1 MFEGLYAIINAPH
14 PHGLPLAE
22 HTAAVIADG
31 RGARVVQLRAKAA
44 TTPQRVA
51 MLEVMAPICAAA
63 KVPLI
68 VNDDIEAALGG
79 PAGVTGV
86 HLGQGDDGLDD
97 VASIRAR
104 ARTRDRFVVGLSTHN
119 PAQLKAACDQQP
131 DYVALGPISA
141 TQSKENPDPIVGF
154 ETLLECCRR
163 ASRPLVAIGGLDAE
177 LGARSIEL
185 GASGVAV
192 ISALVHET
200 ATATAAASAGLGRR
214 FFDAA
219 QPLPFDRVLELVPV
233 LPPEQLEELARWG
246 DDLAVHIGLGLP
258 ARFSPSMRDGVPQ
271 YKPRDL
277 LDLLYVLDKQPAE
290 SWDAWK
296 NRAVGGEVDGPL
308 VQLRRG

>member
-1 MFEGLYAIINAPH
+1 MFEGLYAIIDAPH

-22 HTAAVIADG
+22 QTAAVIADG
-31 RGARVVQLRAKAA
+31 QGARVVQLRAKSA
-44 TTPQRVA
+44 TTSERVA
-51 MLEVMAPICAAA
+51 MLEVMAPLCAAA

-68 VNDDIEAALGG
+68 VNDDVEAALAS
-79 PAGVTGV
+79 PAGVMGV

-97 VASIRAR
+97 VASIRER
-104 ARTRDRFVVGLSTHN
+104 ARGREAFFIGLSTHN
-119 PAQLKAACDQQP
+119 AAQLKEACDQQP

-141 TQSKENPDPIVGF
+141 TQSKQNPDPIVGF
-154 ETLLECCRR
+154 EALLECCRR
-163 ASRPLVAIGGLDAE
+163 SSRPLIAIGGLNAE

-185 GASGVAV
+185 GASGIAV

-200 ATATAAASAGLGRR
+200 PDATAAATKALARR
-214 FFDAA
+214 FSDAA
-219 QPLPFDRVLELVPV
+219 LPLPFEKVVELIPV

-277 LDLLYVLDKQPAE
+277 LDLLYVLDKQPSE

-296 NRAVGGEVDGPL
+296 SRAAGGEVDGAL
-308 VQLRRG
+308 VQLRRE